1 MTNSSLCSGMAE
13 CLAMGD
19 GYQPLV
25 GLQDIKTIVQLNQEA
40 VRDILRS
47 STRDPE
53 LKIVTMGQLTD
64 MSGTN
69 DAFNSSICSLEVTA
83 SLADKHENNEDETT
97 NKEADKPNGNV
108 ASNGDAGVLGQKHRT
123 FHFVIKSPPKASF
136 IKMMHKMTKPFLNE
150 VTWYLDLLRQV
161 SLAESCL
168 PSPLNSP
175 DLSLTNQ
182 CPVVYHAHSNYY
194 SGEVANSCAGCPWF
208 CWLPIRAAEEG
219 ILVMENVKKRG
230 FVMFDKMRILPLD
243 HFLLAMTNLAHF
255 HGRWLAYR
263 WMSEQEQLGSE
274 AWSLEQFKSALD
286 TQKRPPQFVYKQLLN
301 GTAKTVRRILE
312 LEGKEDLIPNVRH
325 FFSVTA
331 RRQLDRF
338 MGNVTSLIDT
348 CCHGDFWSNNIMFKY
363 GEDGKVSGTILVD
376 FQLINYG
383 HPAYDLMYLLYL
395 STDTQFR
402 DHHMEQCLQHYW
414 ATLNQYITQ
423 LAPKGFKYEW
433 TDFQADVQTYKTI
446 GFVLATTLLPN
457 VLSTTQ
463 LEPGGLLAL
472 KEMQRKQ
479 AAELE
484 DGDNIASKEIKR
496 RIVGLTEE
504 LVRDNVI

>member
-1 MTNSSLCSGMAE
+1 MAE

-53 LKIVTMGQLTD
+53 LKIITMGQLTD

-83 SLADKHENNEDETT
+83 SLADKHEQNEDETP
-97 NKEADKPNGNV
+97 NKEGDKPNGNV
-108 ASNGDAGVLGQKHRT
+108 ASNGDTGVVGQKQRT

-168 PSPLNSP
+168 PPPLNSP

-208 CWLPIRAAEEG
+208 CWLPVRAAEEG

-263 WMSEQEQLGSE
+263 WMSEQGQLGSE

-286 TQKRPPQFVYKQLLN
+286 TQKRPPKFVYKQLLN
-301 GTAKTVRRILE
+301 GTAKTVKRILE

-363 GEDGKVSGTILVD
+363 DEDGKVSGTILVD

-402 DHHMEQCLQHYW
+402 DQHMEQCLQHYW

-423 LAPKGFKYEW
+423 FQPKGVKYEW